1 MDTTIKILIYA
12 AVFIVILKYVTSNEN
27 LIKDANITEDVEYN
41 LNDYLNDSIKN
52 LGNEEYTDLIN
63 HKIQTIEKHE
73 DKRHAMLLEQIK
85 RLNKT
90 NSDILKNQYNT
101 KTSSSS
107 SSSSQS
113 LITIIDDDA
122 FTVIA
127 NGTNTKDIKSA
138 DGLSSGSVSTLTCLV
153 EDSSGNGYLGKY
165 THSKIKNDDIFSIE
179 HEINNSSLF
188 KATFIT
194 DTGSLKVTNLTDT
207 DITNLTITA
216 KKLSLG

>member
-1 MDTTIKILIYA
+1 MDITVKLLIYA
-12 AVFIVILKYVTSNEN
+12 VIFIIILKFMTSNEK
-27 LIKDANITEDVEYN
+27 LIKDENITQDVEYN
-41 LNDYLNDSIKN
+41 LNNYLDDSIKN

-101 KTSSSS
+101 SSSPARTF
-107 SSSSQS
+107 
-113 LITIIDDDA
+113 LTTILDDNT
-122 FTVIA
+122 FTVNA
-127 NGTNTKDIKSA
+127 NDTNTKDIKNIDALVS
-138 DGLSSGSVSTLTCLV
+138 GNISSLTCLI
-153 EDSSGNGYLGKY
+153 EDSNGDGYLGKY

-194 DTGSLKVTNLTDT
+194 DTGVLQVTNLTGT
-207 DITNLTITA
+207 VITNLKVVV
-216 KKLSLG
+216 KKILLG

>member
-1 MDTTIKILIYA
+1 MDITIKLLIYA
-12 AVFIVILKYVTSNEN
+12 AVFIVILKYITSNEN
-27 LIKDANITEDVEYN
+27 LIKDDNITEDVEYN

-52 LGNEEYTDLIN
+52 LGSEEYTDLIN

-90 NSDILKNQYNT
+90 NSDILKNQFNT
-101 KTSSSS
+101 SKS

-113 LITIIDDDA
+113 LATIIDDDS
-122 FTVIA
+122 FTVLA

-138 DGLSSGSVSTLTCLV
+138 DGLSSGSVSTLACLV
-153 EDSSGNGYLGKY
+153 EDSNGDGYLGKY

-179 HEINNSSLF
+179 HEINNSSIF

-194 DTGSLKVTNLTDT
+194 DTGVLKVTNLTGE
-207 DITNLTITA
+207 DITDLSITV
-216 KKLSLG
+216 KKLQLN